1 MEELKAVQV
10 YHSHIRENDVEY
22 IFIVEKGFHG

>member
-1 MEELKAVQV
+1 VQV